1 MILRFLRAI
10 PDGVVSCLM
19 NGSTNEKTKLTKKMQ
34 ETLSTAYN
42 QGEGEKGA
50 IVNKLDKKKYDFPGI
65 NSQNNFPNSNMNPSK
80 LTNLKP

>member
-19 NGSTNEKTKLTKKMQ
+19 NRSTNEKTKLTKKMQ

-50 IVNKLDKKKYDFPGI
+50 IVNKLDKKNTIF
-65 NSQNNFPNSNMNPSK
+65 
-80 LTNLKP
+80 LV